1 MRIGKS
7 RVLRKLIIV
16 NNKEKE
22 FDYKMAIVTR
32 ADLKLSAGKLA
43 VQVAHAA
50 VVCAMETKQ
59 TNSKWFNKWQNEGG
73 KKVVLKVD
81 SEKDFF
87 ILKKKAEDLK
97 IISNIIS
104 DAGLTEIPSGTNTV
118 LGIGPAPNNIINQ
131 VTGDLSTL

>member
-1 MRIGKS
+1 M
-7 RVLRKLIIV
+7 
-16 NNKEKE
+16 NNKAND

-32 ADLKLSAGKLA
+32 ADLKLSVGKLA

-50 VVCAMETKQ
+50 VVCATETKK
-59 TNSKWFNKWQNEGG
+59 TNFKWFNKWQNEGA

-81 SEKDFF
+81 SEQDFF
-87 ILKKKAEDLK
+87 LLKKKAEDLK
-97 IISNIIS
+97 IVSNIIS

-118 LGIGPAPNNIINQ
+118 LGIGPAPNNIIDQ